1 MPRRYGA
8 DGTRLWNGKTPEEFT
23 EADAYRFM
31 AETEAVLQR
40 KELMDDPA
48 QPAPASGKEEFYLSK
63 KDDVLLTPEQIAAE
77 ERRWLFDAPI
87 AELAEVKGVSIDEAV
102 KMRTDAVLQ
111 EAVVPI
117 SVSVRPIEPQ
127 GKLIGFASV
136 NFGGVSIDDFK
147 VVDGKNGI
155 FLGAPSKPDPASRT
169 GYRATVRI
177 SDRAT
182 QERINAA
189 GVEAYHAAVEQLV
202 ARAQAVRPAPIKEQM
217 AEARN
222 KLEKKTPPGLRL
234 PRQRGPAM
242 TDSRT
247 LGQSVPKEGLF
258 LMDGIEGLRSLPKH
272 SVDMLLT
279 DPPYGTTRN
288 YWDVPLPLPELWE
301 AVKWAVKPNGAVLFF
316 AQCPFDKV
324 LGASNLAMLRYEWI
338 WYKER
343 GTGFLNA
350 NRAPLKKSENILV
363 FYQKSPVY
371 NPQFTYGKPYT
382 RVHSRSGTSSNYGKF
397 ERQGSESNDGRRYPG
412 NVLFVPTVSG
422 GIHPTQKP
430 VELCE
435 YLIRTYTRPGE
446 LVADICAGS
455 GTTAIAAINTERR
468 FVCFETAPAFYA
480 AASERI
486 RAAQAVKS
494 SGEKGV

>member
-117 SVSVRPIEPQ
+117 TVSVRPIEPQ

-136 NFGGVSIDDFK
+136 NFGGVVIDDFK

-177 SDRAT
+177 SLLCALHEGQWTIGEVQGTLQMLFDRQYILT
-182 QERINAA
+182 EDVV
-189 GVEAYHAAVEQLV
+189 VETRYRTETDTWTDEDGNSHTDTYQVPYDYYICTVTLENFDLSHVPVYVMGEEQLSRY
-202 ARAQAVRPAPIKEQM
+202 AIYMATLGNRPDLFPDSPYVNKYITGKPGDYEVPGEYLDDETFAAM
-217 AEARN
+217 LAEAQKYIGYPYVWGGSSPATSFDCSGYVSWVINHSGWNVGRLGAQGLYN
-222 KLEKKTPPGLRL
+222 ICTPTSSPKPGDLVFFKGTYDTPGVSHCGIYVGDGKMLHCGDPIGYANLNTSYWQSHFYAYGRL
-234 PRQRGPAM
+234 P
-242 TDSRT
+242 
-247 LGQSVPKEGLF
+247 
-258 LMDGIEGLRSLPKH
+258 
-272 SVDMLLT
+272 
-279 DPPYGTTRN
+279 
-288 YWDVPLPLPELWE
+288 
-301 AVKWAVKPNGAVLFF
+301 
-316 AQCPFDKV
+316 
-324 LGASNLAMLRYEWI
+324 
-338 WYKER
+338 
-343 GTGFLNA
+343 
-350 NRAPLKKSENILV
+350 
-363 FYQKSPVY
+363 
-371 NPQFTYGKPYT
+371 
-382 RVHSRSGTSSNYGKF
+382 
-397 ERQGSESNDGRRYPG
+397 
-412 NVLFVPTVSG
+412 
-422 GIHPTQKP
+422 
-430 VELCE
+430 
-435 YLIRTYTRPGE
+435 
-446 LVADICAGS
+446 
-455 GTTAIAAINTERR
+455 
-468 FVCFETAPAFYA
+468 
-480 AASERI
+480 
-486 RAAQAVKS
+486 
-494 SGEKGV
+494 